1 MKKILIALSVML
13 LLASCG
19 NNSTTQNATNSNGA
33 TQDTTNSNRATQNTT
48 TTHSEKVEDKA
59 PIGKT
64 DDGAI
69 TYGNGAARVQIFADF
84 QCPACQISD
93 QSVTPILDELAEAG
107 KITMEYRQFPLTQI
121 HPNAFADANAVLC
134 SADQNAYR
142 QFKHALYDLER
153 KKAGGKVSDTDYIAI
168 AKNLGLDESKFSDC
182 IKNQNYKSQVESDMK
197 LGQSLGVTGTPT
209 YLLDGK
215 QLSIAPFTPADNSLA
230 TFQTNLK
237 TFLEKYVE
245 QTSPNAQVEVTTD
258 ETPTTTT
265 SDDIGGV
272 VETTN

>member
-1 MKKILIALSVML
+1 MKKILIALSAMF

-19 NNSTTQNATNSNGA
+19 NNSATQNATNS
-33 TQDTTNSNRATQNTT
+33 SATQNATNSHGQHKNT
-48 TTHSEKVEDKA
+48 AATHSEKVEDKA

-64 DDGAI
+64 NDGAI

-84 QCPACQISD
+84 QCPACQVSD

-107 KITMEYRQFPLTQI
+107 KITMEYRQFPLTQM
-121 HPNAFADANAVLC
+121 HPNAFADANAALC

-153 KKAGGKVSDTDYIAI
+153 KKAGGKVSDADYIAI
-168 AKNLGLDESKFSDC
+168 AKNLGLNESKFSDC
-182 IKNQNYKSQVESDMK
+182 VKNQNYKSQVESDMK

-215 QLSIAPFTPADNSLA
+215 QLSMAPFTPPNNSLA
-230 TFQTNLK
+230 TFQSNLK

-258 ETPTTTT
+258 ETPTNTT